1 MKLKGLPAYVALAG
15 GAVALYAFWKSGSA
29 RTAQFDLAR
38 ATGIDALKPAPG
50 NVMTNPSTG
59 QPTFG
64 VTNPWATDPIFAPYP
79 VPVGAFGSAGIPG
92 YSPPSG
98 GASMFGVGMR

>member
-1 MKLKGLPAYVALAG
+1 MKLKGIPAYVALAG
-15 GAVALYAFWKSGSA
+15 GAIALYAFWKSGSA

-50 NVMTNPSTG
+50 NAMTNPATG

-64 VTNPWATDPIFAPYP
+64 VGNPWVNDPIFAPYP
-79 VPVGAFGSAGIPG
+79 YPSYASGATPG
-92 YSPPSG
+92 YTPPSG
-98 GASMFGVGMR
+98 AMFGVSLR